1 MPMNKLLRKNPGN
14 WNLAGWSFIYLLCL
28 VPVSVDGYS
37 VNYLYAIIPVLFAI
51 LLGRIQKPS
60 ILVMSMVFLCAAV
73 FSLSSLYQF
82 EFVEYYER
90 RWASFLL
97 FVSMFFL
104 AFTHLEKE
112 HIKAFKY
119 SVILISVFLC
129 VGSAW
134 KFYVEGGQALH
145 FEAKD
150 AVGTQRIGFLYI
162 LALWIVWLGD
172 GIVVRM
178 LSRIIL
184 TVLLVLG
191 IALTF
196 SRAAFVATVLSG
208 AFYLVYLL
216 AKGSASVLA
225 VIKTTVSISGI
236 ILLSVLMIY
245 WTVPIMFD
253 FIGERLFDYILSGD
267 ASTALG
273 DSDSSD
279 GTRIFIWTKI
289 LEFVAYN
296 PFTGSG
302 FLGPWILNLYGDK
315 SGSSHSQYFDVLFRL
330 GLPGFLLFY
339 IITYKVLKYF
349 GRAHLDL
356 FVGLFGILVY
366 GLFHETFKDSQGG
379 FIFAFMLAMYSSS
392 KNNLGLRFASG
403 HA

>member
-1 MPMNKLLRKNPGN
+1 MPMNKLLHKNRGN
-14 WNLAGWSFIYLLCL
+14 WHLAGWSFIYFLCL
-28 VPVSVDGYS
+28 VPVSIDGYS
-37 VNYLYAIIPVLFAI
+37 VNYLYSIIPVSLAI
-51 LLGRIQKPS
+51 FLGKIQKPS
-60 ILVMSMVFLCAAV
+60 ALVMSMVFLCVSV
-73 FSLSSLYQF
+73 FSLSSIYQF

-97 FVSMFFL
+97 FISMFSL
-104 AFTHLEKE
+104 AFTYMEKE
-112 HIKAFKY
+112 HIKSFKY
-119 SVILISVFLC
+119 AVILISVFLC
-129 VGSAW
+129 AGSVW

-162 LALWIVWLGD
+162 LAIWIVWLGD
-172 GIVVRM
+172 GIVVRS

-196 SRAAFVATVLSG
+196 SRAAFVAMVMSG
-208 AFYLVYLL
+208 VFYFGYLL
-216 AKGSASVLA
+216 AKGRASVLP
-225 VIKTTVSISGI
+225 VIRATVSISGI
-236 ILLSVLMIY
+236 IVISAFVIY
-245 WTVPIMFD
+245 LTVPIMFD

-267 ASTALG
+267 ATTALG

-289 LEFVAYN
+289 IDFVAYN

-330 GLPGFLLFY
+330 GLPGFFMFY
-339 IITYKVLKYF
+339 IITYRVLKYF
-349 GRAHLDL
+349 GRTHLDL

-379 FIFAFMLAMYSSS
+379 FIFAFMLAIYSST
-392 KNNLGLRFASG
+392 KKNLGLRFVKG